1 MIRTPAGARPAVTAR
16 PVAGAASLHAPGIA
30 RVARVAGLAR
40 VARDHLALT
49 KPKVALL
56 LVAVGVVAARVAD
69 ASIATL
75 DLVTFA
81 LLGYLAAGG
90 AAAVNHVAD
99 RHLDARMARTRN
111 RPVASGRVGVRS
123 ALTFAATSLTL
134 GVGGALLL
142 HGPAVAAWT
151 ALGALTYGG
160 LYTFVLKRRTHH
172 NIVIGGL
179 AGSCGALA
187 GWALA
192 DPGLAPGA
200 WLLAAWVFL
209 WTPPHF
215 WGLAIARD
223 ADYRAARVPMLPQVR
238 GLAATCRA
246 IALYALASLAASLAL
261 GAATPLGGRY
271 LVAAALLGTGFT
283 LLTARLWHA
292 PTPRLALWTFKL
304 SGAYLALL
312 LVAMV
317 VDLGS

>member
-1 MIRTPAGARPAVTAR
+1 MIRTGAD
-16 PVAGAASLHAPGIA
+16 A
-30 RVARVAGLAR
+30 RVAAAPVAVTHPRRRAAAVSAR
-40 VARDHLALT
+40 ALRLVRDHLALT

-56 LVAVGVVAARVAD
+56 LVAVGVVAALVAD
-69 ASIATL
+69 ASTGAPGVGAGRL
-75 DLVTFA
+75 ALFA

-99 RHLDARMARTRN
+99 RHLDARMARTRH
-111 RPVASGRVGVRS
+111 RPVASGRVSVPS
-123 ALTFAATSLTL
+123 ALTFAAAALTL
-134 GVGGALLL
+134 GVAGALALL
-142 HGPAVAAWT
+142 GPAVALWT
-151 ALGALTYGG
+151 ALGALTYAG
-160 LYTFVLKRRTHH
+160 LYTFALKHRTHH

-200 WLLAAWVFL
+200 WLLAALVFL

-223 ADYRAARVPMLPQVR
+223 ADYRAANVPMLPQVR

-246 IALYALASLAASLAL
+246 IALYALASLVVSLAL
-261 GAATPLGGRY
+261 AALTPLGGRY
-271 LVAAALLGTGFT
+271 VVAAAVLGTGFT
-283 LLTARLWHA
+283 LLTLRLWRA
-292 PTPRLALWTFKL
+292 PTPRLAGWTFKL

-317 VDLGS
+317 VDLGA